1 MSKPVL
7 VFQAPIAT
15 RSGYGERSRDLVRAL
30 IATDKYDIKIVSTR
44 WGDTPM
50 NALTNEDQDIISRM
64 LMGPMNQQPDV
75 YMQVTVPNEFQ
86 KIGKLNIGVTAG
98 IETTLCSPEW
108 IEGMNRMDLVLVSSV
123 HAKSVFEAT
132 SYEKRDSNTNQIVG
146 HLKCEKPIEVLFEGL
161 NLDIFDK
168 NIPASSDT
176 ISDLMSQVKE
186 DFAFLFVGHWL
197 PGQFGEDRKN
207 VALTIKLFLESFK
220 NKTNAPALILKT
232 SGGKPSIVDRD
243 ALQNK
248 IDIIKNT
255 VDTKVLPNIYIVH
268 GDLTDAEMNDLYNH
282 TKVKVHVS
290 LTKGEGFG
298 RPLLEAAVTG
308 KPILVSNWS
317 GHLDFLD
324 KDTSWLL
331 PGTLTNVHPS
341 AAWDKVILTESQWWS
356 VEQGYAIG
364 IMRDIFKNYK
374 NYLEKSRK
382 TTKHIKDNF
391 SLAKMQ
397 EKVEELITPWI
408 NKIPKQVQLQLPK
421 LKKVGSEE
429 PKKIELPNLKK
440 IELPQLKKV
449 EDA

>member
-1 MSKPVL
+1 MSKPLL

-30 IATDKYDIKIVSTR
+30 IATEKYDIKIVSTR

-50 NALTNEDQDIISRM
+50 NALSNEDQDIISRM
-64 LMGPMNQQPDV
+64 LMGSLNQQPDI

-86 KIGKLNIGVTAG
+86 RVGKLNIGVTAG

-108 IEGMNRMDLVLVSSV
+108 IEGINKMDLVLVSSK
-123 HAKSVFEAT
+123 HAKDVFEAA
-132 SYEKRDSNTNQIVG
+132 SYEKRDSRTNQPIG
-146 HLKCEKPIEVLFEGL
+146 HLKCERPIEVLFEGL
-161 NLDIFDK
+161 NLDVFNKDSET
-168 NIPASSDT
+168 SSDT
-176 ISDLMSQVKE
+176 VKDIMSQVKE

-243 ALQNK
+243 QLQNK
-248 IDIIKNT
+248 IDIIKKT
-255 VDTKVLPNIYIVH
+255 VDTKVLPNIYVIH

-282 TKVKVHVS
+282 PKVKVHVS

-298 RPLLEAAVTG
+298 RPLIEAAITG
-308 KPILVSNWS
+308 KPVIASNWS

-324 KDTSWLL
+324 KDTSFLV
-331 PGTLTNVHPS
+331 PGQLTNVHPS
-341 AAWDKVILTESQWWS
+341 AAWDKVILTEASWWS
-356 VEQGYAIG
+356 VEQGYVIG

-391 SLAKMQ
+391 SLSKMQ
-397 EKVEELITPWI
+397 ETLDSLITPWVD
-408 NKIPKQVQLQLPK
+408 KIPKKVELQLPK
-421 LKKVGSEE
+421 LKKAENENV
-429 PKKIELPNLKK
+429 KKIDLPKLKK
-440 IELPQLKKV
+440 IDLTQLKKV

>member
-1 MSKPVL
+1 MSKPIL

-64 LMGPMNQQPDV
+64 LMAPMSQQPDV

-108 IEGMNRMDLVLVSSV
+108 IEGMNRMDLVLVSSK
-123 HAKSVFEAT
+123 HAKDVFEAAA
-132 SYEKRDSNTNQIVG
+132 YERRDSQTNQTLG
-146 HLKCEKPIEVLFEGL
+146 QLKCEKPIEVLFEGL
-161 NLDIFDK
+161 NLDIFNKDIEA
-168 NIPASSDT
+168 NSDT
-176 ISDLMSQVKE
+176 VKDLMSQVKE

-220 NKTNAPALILKT
+220 NKTNAPALILKS
-232 SGGKPSIVDRD
+232 SGGKPSIVDRE
-243 ALQNK
+243 QMIQK
-248 IDIIKNT
+248 INIIKQT
-255 VDTKVLPNIYIVH
+255 MDTKVLPNIYVVH

-282 TKVKVHVS
+282 PKVKAHVS

-298 RPLLEAAVTG
+298 RPLMEAAITG
-308 KPILVSNWS
+308 KPIIASNWS

-324 KDTSWLL
+324 KDTSFLV
-331 PGTLTNVHPS
+331 PGQLTNVHPS
-341 AAWDKVILTESQWWS
+341 ASWDKVILTEAQWFS
-356 VEQGYAIG
+356 VEQGYVIG
-364 IMRDIFKNYK
+364 LMRDMFKNYK
-374 NYLEKSRK
+374 TYLEKSRK

-391 SLAKMQ
+391 SLSKMQ
-397 EKVEELITPWI
+397 EKLDALITPWVD
-408 NKIPKQVQLQLPK
+408 KIPKQVQLQLPK
-421 LKKVGSEE
+421 LKK
-429 PKKIELPNLKK
+429 
-440 IELPQLKKV
+440 IELPQLKKI
-449 EDA
+449 ENA